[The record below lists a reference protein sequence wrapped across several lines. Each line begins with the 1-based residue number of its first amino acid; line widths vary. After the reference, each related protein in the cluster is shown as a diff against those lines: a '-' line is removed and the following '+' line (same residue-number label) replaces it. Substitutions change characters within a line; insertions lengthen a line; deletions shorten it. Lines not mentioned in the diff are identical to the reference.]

1 MRIARPKR
9 REVDFKRKRSPPPQ
23 ATKLLTY
30 SMIAGIVFIALLGIV
45 FVPQAL
51 RPQPT
56 TEVINPEN
64 GGRFRLDTSNGTRL
78 YVDTSTAA
86 LGFAEFNA
94 TLWVSN
100 TTGCPASTECAF
112 AHLDSGLVTGES
124 ANLRFVDSSAN
135 GLLDAG
141 DYFAIR
147 PPQPGCYRFVVYQ
160 VDIGKLAG
168 FLPRLGDC
176 P

>member
-56 TEVINPEN
+56 TEVVNPEN

-78 YVDTSTAA
+78 YVDSSTAA
-86 LGFAEFNA
+86 LSLTEFNA
-94 TLWVSN
+94 TFRVSN
-100 TTGCPASTECAF
+100 TAGCPAGMECAF
-112 AHLDSGLVTGES
+112 AHLDPGLAGGNATLS
-124 ANLRFVDSSAN
+124 FTDRNAN
-135 GLLDAG
+135 GLLDSG
-141 DYFAIR
+141 DYFALR
-147 PPQPGCYRFVVYQ
+147 PPQTGCYRFEVYQ
-160 VDIGKLAG
+160 VNLGKLAG
-168 FLPRLGDC
+168 FLRWGGGCL
-176 P
+176 